1 MKNDSTSQK
10 PLYIIFHVP
19 KTGGTSFRFQLKRFF
34 RQDQAL
40 FLYRDSYPQIN
51 NKEKI
56 KGLINSLT
64 PNQKQK
70 IKVIIGHKV
79 YYGIDE
85 LFPGREIRYVIFFRH
100 PAARIV
106 SRYNFSRT
114 LLAAYPGQY
123 KLDDVIK
130 EGRIVAFNDFVKT
143 AAFCRNSL
151 YRFFLEHGMG
161 SSDLSVE
168 QNLGKIKDILK
179 TFYFVGLT
187 EKSGE
192 DFLFLFHQLGLN
204 PLALR
209 LNASKK
215 FFKPDDGLTEKLRS
229 GNEIDYQLYDW
240 AVWLNQE
247 IKDEAFDRIVRKMKM
262 KKIINAPY
270 FAILFLFFE
279 GSELLRKKSK
289 RYAKFLDKIS
299 DYRYRGA

>member
-1 MKNDSTSQK
+1 MSKE

-34 RQDQAL
+34 RNDQVL
-40 FLYRDSYPQIN
+40 FLYRDFYSQIN
-51 NKEKI
+51 NKEKV
-56 KGLINSLT
+56 KDLINALT
-64 PNQKQK
+64 PGQKRK

-85 LFPGREIRYVIFFRH
+85 LFSDREIRYVIFFRH

-114 LLAAYPGQY
+114 LLAAYPDHY

-130 EGRIVAFNDFVKT
+130 EGRVVAFSEFVKN
-143 AAFCRNSL
+143 ASFCRNSM

-161 SSDLSVE
+161 SSDSSIE
-168 QNLGKIKDILK
+168 QNLSGIKSILK

-187 EKSGE
+187 EKSSE

-215 FFKPDDGLTEKLRS
+215 FFKPDDDLTEKLRT

-240 AVWLNQE
+240 AVLLNQK
-247 IKDEAFDRIVRKMKM
+247 IKDESFYRIIRKMRI

-270 FAILFLFFE
+270 FAVLFLFF
-279 GSELLRKKSK
+279 GASEFLRKKSK
-289 RYAKFLDKIS
+289 RYAQFLDKIS
-299 DYRYRGA
+299 NYRYRGV